1 MISFTL
7 HFKVLFMSVS
17 QQPIDTLKD
26 IKNMMEK
33 SSRFISL
40 SGWSGIAAGFC
51 ALTGAFFANR
61 IIHSGNHTIDG
72 RSYDGRIGYA
82 DKDNISL
89 QDFMGNR
96 LFIIA
101 LLTLIAAFVL
111 AFFFTYLRSKKKNVA
126 IWSVASRRLMIN
138 VSIPMI
144 AGGIY
149 MLKLIESGMYGLI
162 APGCLIFYGLAL
174 LNGSKY
180 TLGEIRYLGYCEIIL
195 GLINCWYPGLG
206 IYFWTVGFGF
216 LHIIYGIVM
225 WNRYERNAA

>member
-1 MISFTL
+1 
-7 HFKVLFMSVS
+7 MSVS

-40 SGWSGIAAGFC
+40 SGWSGIAAGTC
-51 ALTGAFFANR
+51 ALAGAYFAN
-61 IIHSGNHTIDG
+61 SVIDSSSI
-72 RSYDGRIGYA
+72 SYHRYDDSRIGYSGGLSF
-82 DKDNISL
+82 SL
-89 QDFMGNR
+89 QHYMSNR

-101 LLTLIAAFVL
+101 VLTLFAAFVS
-111 AFFFTYLRSKKKNVA
+111 AFFFTYISSKKKNVS
-126 IWSVASRRLMIN
+126 IWSVASRRLLIN

-149 MLKLIESGMYGLI
+149 MLKLIENGVYGLI
-162 APGCLIFYGLAL
+162 APGCLIFYGLGL

-195 GLINCWYPGLG
+195 GLINCWYPGFGL
-206 IYFWTVGFGF
+206 YFWTFGFGI
-216 LHIIYGIVM
+216 LHIIYGVVM

>member
-1 MISFTL
+1 MNASN
-7 HFKVLFMSVS
+7 
-17 QQPIDTLKD
+17 QPIDTLKD

-40 SGWSGIAAGFC
+40 SGWSGIAAGIC
-51 ALTGAFFANR
+51 ALVGAYFANQVINGGSLADLAAKDR
-61 IIHSGNHTIDG
+61 T
-72 RSYDGRIGYA
+72 IGYA
-82 DKDNISL
+82 DIGNITL

-96 LFIIA
+96 LFLIA
-101 LLTLIAAFVL
+101 LMTLLAAFVS
-111 AFFFTYLRSKKKNVA
+111 AFFFTYTRSKKKNTPL
-126 IWSVASRRLMIN
+126 WSVASRRLMLN

-149 MLKLIESGMYGLI
+149 MLKLIESGLYGLI

-174 LNGSKY
+174 INGSKY
-180 TLGEIRYLGYCEIIL
+180 TLGEIRYLGYCEILL

-206 IYFWTVGFGF
+206 IYFWTLGFGV
-216 LHIIYGIVM
+216 LHIVYGIVM